1 MAPPPLSAIEHYQT
15 FLADH
20 YTWMSGPYVDKVAHQ
35 RDLLMRSRIVLGTT
49 REALDLGCGPGAQSV
64 ALAELGFSVT
74 AIDANAQL
82 LEELRNH
89 ASNLPIRTVLHNL
102 CALATC
108 STLPAQADAAV
119 CLGDIIPH
127 LPSTEC
133 ITTLFEQISGLLGSH
148 GKFILGFRDLSVEQ
162 HGLDRFIPIRGDND
176 RIMTCF
182 LEYEPE
188 TVIVH
193 DLLYVRQ
200 GDGWDLRKSSYRK
213 LRLSLL
219 WVCTQLETNGF
230 TVLSREKTAGVWTV
244 VASKT

>member
-1 MAPPPLSAIEHYQT
+1 MARQPVSAIEHYQT

-20 YTWMSGPYVDKVAHQ
+20 YTWMSGPYADKVANQ
-35 RDLLMRSRIVLGTT
+35 RDLLMRYHIVPGAS
-49 REALDLGCGPGAQSV
+49 REAVDLGCGSGVQSV

-89 ASNLPIRTVLHNL
+89 AGNLPIRTVLHDL
-102 CALATC
+102 CALASC
-108 STLPAQADAAV
+108 SALPAQADVAV

-127 LPSTEC
+127 LPTTEC
-133 ITTLFEQISGLLGSH
+133 VTILFQQVSGLLRPQ

-162 HGLDRFIPIRGDND
+162 QGLDRFIPIRDDNE
-176 RIMTCF
+176 RIMMCF

-193 DLLYVRQ
+193 DLIYVRQ

-213 LRLSLL
+213 LRLSVL
-219 WVCTQLETNGF
+219 WVCTQLEAHGF
-230 TVLSREKTAGVWTV
+230 TVLSREQAAGVWTV
-244 VASKT
+244 VASKA